1 MTWSPTAR
9 LVTPLPIS
17 TTTPAPSC
25 PRMAGNSP
33 SGSAPLRVKSSVWQ
47 MPVALI
53 SIRTSPAFGG
63 ARLTSIISNGCPGLR
78 ATAARVFI
86 LLGSFV
92 FRECGLFLCA
102 CQWV

>member
-1 MTWSPTAR
+1 
-9 LVTPLPIS
+9 
-17 TTTPAPSC
+17 
-25 PRMAGNSP
+25 MAGNRP

-47 MPVALI
+47 IPVALI

-86 LLGSFV
+86 LLDSFGLALVFNSYNRIEQEGGGSQCF
-92 FRECGLFLCA
+92 
-102 CQWV
+102 